1 MIRLIHS
8 SQVPYAESGV
18 MLRKPGINRL
28 YTIAMV
34 MQLAI
39 GLAQDGVRIQRMHT
53 EPIAQKGRPK

>member
-1 MIRLIHS
+1 
-8 SQVPYAESGV
+8 

-28 YTIAMV
+28 HTIAMV

-39 GLAQDGVRIQRMHT
+39 GLAQDGVRIQRIHT